1 MAPMLKRLHLELL
14 LILALRWA
22 YAAGV
27 EVQA

>member
-1 MAPMLKRLHLELL
+1 MRKRLHLELL

-22 YAAGV
+22 HAAGV